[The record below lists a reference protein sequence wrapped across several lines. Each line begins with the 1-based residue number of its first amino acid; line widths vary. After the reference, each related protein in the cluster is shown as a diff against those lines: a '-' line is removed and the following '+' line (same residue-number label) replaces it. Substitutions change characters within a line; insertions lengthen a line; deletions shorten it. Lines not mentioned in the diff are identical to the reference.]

1 MSLANSVLV
10 LVLVLMYYKVESK
23 GDIWEPLLL
32 LAGILGVL
40 MGNLLLNQNK
50 MLYAPVIQ
58 THADFQVSGPSLNA
72 NHPDLRKPSKL
83 LKFTNLTLLTKDR
96 VEIHAWLFP
105 SKQTNLQRQV
115 LIYLHG
121 NAGNIGHRIPTWQL
135 FHDNLPETD
144 LLCFDYRG
152 FGNSQGEPSEPG
164 LVLDCLACIEH
175 CQNQGYQKII
185 LFGTSL
191 GGAVA
196 VQAWSEAGRDVV
208 HSLVLENA
216 FTSVC
221 DVACALL
228 PVVAPFRMV
237 LASEFGSQTF
247 LTNVFDTRRVLQR
260 AAIERGICPVL
271 ILRGELDEIVP
282 PSHSLELYE
291 LARAKQ
297 PLTTFVSFPNGS
309 HNNLAEVAHDRYFQ
323 AIRSALKQDSGDG
336 Q

>member
-1 MSLANSVLV
+1 MSLPNSVLV
-10 LVLVLMYYKVESK
+10 LVLVLGYYKMETK

-32 LAGILGVL
+32 LGGMLGVL
-40 MGNLLLNQNK
+40 VGNLLLNQNK

-58 THADFQVSGPSLNA
+58 THADFPVSSPSLNA
-72 NHPDLRKPSKL
+72 NHPDLRQPSKT
-83 LKFTNLTLLTKDR
+83 LKFADLTLLTKDS

-105 SKQTNLQRQV
+105 SKQTNAHKQV
-115 LIYLHG
+115 VIYLHG

-135 FHDNLPETD
+135 FHDNLPDAD

-175 CQNQGYQKII
+175 CRNQGYHQIV

-196 VQAWSEAGRDVV
+196 VRAWSEAGRGVV

-237 LASEFGSQTF
+237 LASELGSQIF

-260 AAIERGICPVL
+260 APAVCPVL
-271 ILRGELDEIVP
+271 VLRGELDEIVP
-282 PSHSLELYE
+282 PSHSLELYQ

-297 PLTTFVSFPNGS
+297 PLARLVSFPSGS
-309 HNNLAEVAHDRYFQ
+309 HNNLAEVAHDQYFD
-323 AIRSALKQDSGDG
+323 AIRSALRQTN
-336 Q
+336 QE